1 MNNIGEKIKEN
12 RKKYNMTQ
20 QDVADTL
27 FVDRGTV
34 SKWER
39 NESVPNLIFINAL
52 SELFHMSLDEF
63 TGLEITKQ
71 NIPETDNN
79 ISLHYMMIIILGFY
93 MVSFIMGF
101 PGIPCTV
108 LLIFMSWKRR
118 LPFYMYLLGLV
129 ILFRQFD
136 QFAIH
141 YMLY

>member
-1 MNNIGEKIKEN
+1 
-12 RKKYNMTQ
+12 MTQ
-20 QDVADTL
+20 QDVADFL

-39 NESVPNLIFINAL
+39 NETVPNLIFIKAL
-52 SELFHMSLDEF
+52 SELFHMSLDDF

-71 NIPETDNN
+71 DIPETDNS
-79 ISLHYMMIIILGFY
+79 IPFHYEMIIILGFF

-108 LLIFMSWKRR
+108 LLIFMSWKRK

-129 ILFRQFD
+129 ILFQQFD

-141 YMLY
+141 YMLH